1 MTTFFLKHFSLD
13 LIFPITL
20 LFVAIFSGYCVYF
33 KWDETVDF
41 IRKNLSHDGKVDW
54 NKNTFNVFKKEI
66 PMLNTII
73 SLKMNFQRL
82 FWGLPYKSQN
92 KSKNLESSTNI
103 LTETAK
109 LNASLLRQFWLLPD
123 KSREERKKVNEKKG
137 KDAFDMLANIS
148 GVK

>member
-1 MTTFFLKHFSLD
+1 
-13 LIFPITL
+13 
-20 LFVAIFSGYCVYF
+20 
-33 KWDETVDF
+33 
-41 IRKNLSHDGKVDW
+41 
-54 NKNTFNVFKKEI
+54 
-66 PMLNTII
+66 
-73 SLKMNFQRL
+73 MNFQRL